1 MRHEAAPKTRRI
13 RSARVPMGA
22 GWSAITA
29 TGRCILG
36 VPEHRSAADPSTSER
51 KLPLK
56 SPDNSVIR
64 IGAWRVDPALDE
76 ISRDGKTV
84 KLEPKMMRLLVCL
97 AEHAGHV
104 VSVDQLL
111 NEVWKDVIVT
121 SDSVYHAVAA
131 LRRLLGDDNKEPVY
145 IANVLRRGY
154 RLVAPV
160 TPSIAAPTVLD
171 RDSPTA
177 VGEATTVTDK
187 SIAVLP
193 FVDLSEK
200 KDQEYFA
207 DGMAE
212 EVVNLLTRV
221 PGIRVIGRSS
231 SSQFKGK
238 SEDLRTIG
246 SVLGAAYL
254 VEGSVRRSGNR
265 LRVTAQLIGT
275 QDGSHLWSGSYDK
288 DFDEVLQIQDQIA
301 ASLVRALQVA
311 VGVDLPSRPMLKS
324 AVGYDLYQR
333 GRHALDRFDK
343 VGFESAA
350 GYFEQALALDPTGLR
365 AAESLALV
373 HIYIAEW
380 GYAPPREGFE
390 RARISCE
397 RVLKLHPTSGMAHA
411 QLALIHSIY
420 DWDWAAAVGKVQRAL
435 ALDPRDPGILV
446 TAGIIHLGL
455 DRLDEAAGFFNAASV
470 LDPLGAVAHGNLGT
484 ICYRTGRLSE
494 AEAEFRRALEISPTY
509 LWAHW
514 SLGTVLLTA
523 GRLDAALSQVQQAA
537 PDCAGDLGLA
547 LVYHA
552 MKRRAESDAALA
564 RATTAHAHRWAYG
577 IAQVHAYRGEI
588 DRAFAWLDRAYRQK
602 DVMLCRV
609 KGDPLL
615 RNLEPDARYKT
626 FLRKMKLLE

>member
-1 MRHEAAPKTRRI
+1 MPTAAVEAA
-13 RSARVPMGA
+13 
-22 GWSAITA
+22 
-29 TGRCILG
+29 
-36 VPEHRSAADPSTSER
+36 
-51 KLPLK
+51 
-56 SPDNSVIR
+56 
-64 IGAWRVDPALDE
+64 
-76 ISRDGKTV
+76 
-84 KLEPKMMRLLVCL
+84 
-97 AEHAGHV
+97 
-104 VSVDQLL
+104 
-111 NEVWKDVIVT
+111 
-121 SDSVYHAVAA
+121 
-131 LRRLLGDDNKEPVY
+131 
-145 IANVLRRGY
+145 
-154 RLVAPV
+154 
-160 TPSIAAPTVLD
+160 
-171 RDSPTA
+171 
-177 VGEATTVTDK
+177 TVTDK

-212 EVVNLLTRV
+212 EVVNLLTKV

-238 SEDLRTIG
+238 REDLRTIG
-246 SVLGAAYL
+246 SVLGAAYV

-275 QDGSHLWSGSYDK
+275 QDGSHVWSGSYDK

-311 VGVDLPSRPMLKS
+311 VGVDLPSRPILKS

-350 GYFEQALALDPTGLR
+350 GYFEQALALDPTALR

-373 HIYIAEW
+373 HMYLAEW

-397 RVLKLHPTSGMAHA
+397 RVLKLHPTSGMAYA

-420 DWDWAAAVGKVQRAL
+420 DWDWDAAVDKVQRAL

-446 TAGIIHLGL
+446 TAGIIYMGL
-455 DRLDEAAGFFNAASV
+455 DRLHEAAGFFNAASA
-470 LDPLGAVAHGNLGT
+470 LDPLGAVSHGELGM
-484 ICYRTGRLSE
+484 ICYRNGRLAE
-494 AEAEFRRALEISPTY
+494 AEAEFRRAFEISPTY

-514 SLGTVLLTA
+514 SLGAVLLAA
-523 GRLDAALSQVQQAA
+523 GRLDAALWQMQQAT

-552 MKRRAESDAALA
+552 MERKAESDAALA
-564 RATTAHAHRWAYG
+564 RATNAYAQRWAYG
-577 IAQVHAYRGEI
+577 IAEVHAYRGEI
-588 DRAFAWLDRAYRQK
+588 DHAFGWLDQAYRQK
-602 DVMLCRV
+602 DVLLYRV
-609 KGDPLL
+609 KGEPLL
-615 RNLEPDARYKT
+615 RNLEADARYKT
-626 FLRKMKLLE
+626 FLRKMKLPGVAAPREVLTRETPTCSP

>member
-1 MRHEAAPKTRRI
+1 
-13 RSARVPMGA
+13 
-22 GWSAITA
+22 
-29 TGRCILG
+29 
-36 VPEHRSAADPSTSER
+36 
-51 KLPLK
+51 
-56 SPDNSVIR
+56 
-64 IGAWRVDPALDE
+64 
-76 ISRDGKTV
+76 
-84 KLEPKMMRLLVCL
+84 MMRLLVCL
-97 AEHAGHV
+97 AEHAGQV

-131 LRRLLGDDNKEPVY
+131 LRRLLGDDTKEPVY

-154 RLVAPV
+154 RLVTPV
-160 TPSIAAPTVLD
+160 TPWIAAPTGSG
-171 RDSPTA
+171 RNSPTA
-177 VGEATTVTDK
+177 TVEATTVTDK

-212 EVVNLLTRV
+212 EVVNLLMRV

-246 SVLGAAYL
+246 SVLGAAYA
-254 VEGSVRRSGNR
+254 VEGSVRKSGNR

-324 AVGYDLYQR
+324 AVGYDFYQR

-350 GYFEQALALDPTGLR
+350 GYFEQALALDPTAVR

-380 GYAPPREGFE
+380 GLVPPREGFE

-397 RVLKLHPTSGMAHA
+397 RVLKLHPISGMAHA

-446 TAGIIHLGL
+446 TAGIIHMGL
-455 DRLDEAAGFFNAASV
+455 DRLHEAAGFFNAASA
-470 LDPLGAVAHGNLGT
+470 LDPLGAVAHGELGT
-484 ICYRTGRLSE
+484 ICYRTGRLVE
-494 AEAEFRRALEISPTY
+494 AEAEFRRTLEISPTY

-514 SLGTVLLTA
+514 ALGAVLLTA
-523 GRLDAALSQVQQAA
+523 GKLDAALSQMQQAT

-552 MKRRAESDAALA
+552 MERQAESDAALA
-564 RATTAHAHRWAYG
+564 RATKAHAERWAYG
-577 IAQVHAYRGEI
+577 IAEVHAYRGEM
-588 DRAFAWLDRAYRQK
+588 DHAFDWLDRAYRQK
-602 DVMLCRV
+602 DVLLYLV
-609 KGDPLL
+609 KGEPLL

-626 FLRKMKLLE
+626 FLRKMRLPE

>member
-1 MRHEAAPKTRRI
+1 
-13 RSARVPMGA
+13 
-22 GWSAITA
+22 
-29 TGRCILG
+29 
-36 VPEHRSAADPSTSER
+36 
-51 KLPLK
+51 
-56 SPDNSVIR
+56 
-64 IGAWRVDPALDE
+64 
-76 ISRDGKTV
+76 
-84 KLEPKMMRLLVCL
+84 MMRLLFCL
-97 AEHAGHV
+97 AERAGQV

-111 NEVWKDVIVT
+111 NEVWRDVIVT

-131 LRRLLGDDNKEPVY
+131 LRRMLGDDTKDPSY
-145 IANVLRRGY
+145 IANVVRRGY

-160 TPSIAAPTVLD
+160 TPWIAALTVPGG
-171 RDSPTA
+171 DSSTGA
-177 VGEATTVTDK
+177 AEATTVTGK

-212 EVVNLLTRV
+212 EVVHLLTRV

-246 SVLGAAYL
+246 SLLGAAYA
-254 VEGSVRRSGNR
+254 VEGSIRRSGNR
-265 LRVTAQLIGT
+265 LRVTAQLIDT

-301 ASLVRALQVA
+301 ANLVRALQIA
-311 VGVDLPSRPMLKS
+311 VGVDLPSRPILKS
-324 AVGYDLYQR
+324 TVGYDLYQR

-350 GYFEQALALDPTGLR
+350 GYFEQALALDPSALR

-373 HIYIAEW
+373 HIYLAEW

-397 RVLKLHPTSGMAHA
+397 RVLKLHPTCGMAYA

-420 DWDWAAAVGKVQRAL
+420 DWDWDAAVGKVQRAL

-446 TAGIIHLGL
+446 TAGIILMSL
-455 DRLDEAAGFFNAASV
+455 DRPDEAAGFFNAASA
-470 LDPLGAVAHGNLGT
+470 LDPLGAVSHGELGT
-484 ICYRTGRLSE
+484 IYYRNGRLAE
-494 AEAEFRRALEISPTY
+494 AEAEFRRALEISPTF

-523 GRLDAALSQVQQAA
+523 GRLDAALSQMQQAT

-552 MKRRAESDAALA
+552 MKRKVESDAALA
-564 RATTAHAHRWAYG
+564 RATKGYAQRWAYG
-577 IAQVHAYRGEI
+577 IAEVHAYRGEL
-588 DRAFAWLDRAYRQK
+588 DQAFAWLDRAYRQK
-602 DVMLCRV
+602 DVMLYRV
-609 KGDPLL
+609 KVDPLL

-626 FLRKMKLLE
+626 LLRKMKFPE